1 MVADH
6 EESSIVLESKNGL
19 LDQLG
24 IGHLEIFVP
33 FKKDEVNLVTGNH
46 KMDINVN
53 YISETFV

>member
-6 EESSIVLESKNGL
+6 VESSIGLESKNGL

-33 FKKDEVNLVTGNH
+33 FKKDEFGKT
-46 KMDINVN
+46 DINVN
-53 YISETFV
+53 NISETFV

>member
-33 FKKDEVNLVTGNH
+33 FKKDEVNPETGNH